1 MATLFSLVLTKVAIL
16 LLCIA
21 PISLSLTFKKIP
33 LPTGA
38 TGPAS
43 FAFDLFGGPYVGV
56 QDSRILKYEGPTTG
70 FINVFFVGNLI
81 DQVEAVCDGQ
91 TNDSLGPT
99 CGWPFGLDFN
109 ILTQQLYVADA
120 YFGLLV
126 VGSNGRL
133 GTILAS
139 GVNGTRF
146 RFLNSVGLDPLI
158 GVVYFTEFSVV
169 YQLSNI
175 TQVILNGDATGS
187 LLKYDPKTRQVTVLL
202 TRLFGA
208 ARVAVSANG
217 AFVLVSEQIGQR
229 IQRFWIKGPKRNT
242 TETFITFQGRPN
254 KITRTGLGDFLV
266 AVNVITN
273 QSTQNVLPTV
283 VRINAF
289 GTVVKRVALDRQ
301 YNDTGVTEVIDHLGE
316 YYIGSQYVNVT
327 FVGVYGIL

>member
-1 MATLFSLVLTKVAIL
+1 MSTLFSLVLTKVAIL

-56 QDSRILKYEGPTTG
+56 QDGRILKYEGPTIG
-70 FINVFFVGNLI
+70 FVDFAF
-81 DQVEAVCDGQ
+81 DTPTRSKTVCDGQ

-99 CGWPFGLDFN
+99 CGRPFGLDFN

-146 RFLNSVGLDPLI
+146 RFLNSVGLDP
-158 GVVYFTEFSVV
+158 
-169 YQLSNI
+169 NI
-175 TQVILNGDATGS
+175 TQAILNGDATES

-202 TRLFGA
+202 TRLSGA
-208 ARVAVSANG
+208 AGVAVSVEG

-242 TETFITFQGRPN
+242 AETFITFQGRPN
-254 KITRTGLGDFLV
+254 KITRTGFGDFLV

-273 QSTQNVLPTV
+273 QSTQDVLPTV

-301 YNDTGVTEVIDHLGE
+301 YNDTGVTEVIEHLGE

>member
-1 MATLFSLVLTKVAIL
+1 MSTLFSLVLTEVAIL

-56 QDSRILKYEGPTTG
+56 QDGRILKYEGPTTG
-70 FINVFFVGNLI
+70 FVDFAF
-81 DQVEAVCDGQ
+81 DTPTRSKAVCDGQ

-99 CGWPFGLDFN
+99 CGRPFGLDFN

-146 RFLNSVGLDPLI
+146 RFLNSVGLDPLT

-169 YQLSNI
+169 YQL
-175 TQVILNGDATGS
+175 
-187 LLKYDPKTRQVTVLL
+187 RQVTVLL
-202 TRLFGA
+202 TRLSGA
-208 ARVAVSANG
+208 AGVAVSADG
-217 AFVLVSEQIGQR
+217 AFVLVSEQIGRR

-242 TETFITFQGRPN
+242 AETFLTFQGRPN

-273 QSTQNVLPTV
+273 HSTQDVLPTV

-301 YNDTGVTEVIDHLGE
+301 YNDTGVTEVIEHLGE